1 MRKECLD
8 RSLGCEDTLTTYGGT
23 SCMASARTAISLGRK
38 KIRDL
43 QCLNLG
49 LLYSSLR
56 GSLHLRRPH
65 GRFSACKNRQDQR
78 CKEFLMH
85 NALRVLPVVH
95 KGALPITNTAHSQ
108 HQQHLESHH
117 D

>member
-1 MRKECLD
+1 MRKEFLD
-8 RSLGCEDTLTTYGGT
+8 RSLGCEDTITTYGKT
-23 SCMASARTAISLGRK
+23 LCMACARISGSQRRQK
-38 KIRDL
+38 TRDL

-49 LLYSSLR
+49 LLYSSLQ

-65 GRFSACKNRQDQR
+65 GRFSACKSRQIQR
-78 CKEFLMH
+78 CKEFLML

-108 HQQHLESHH
+108 PAHS
-117 D
+117 

>member
-8 RSLGCEDTLTTYGGT
+8 RSLGCEDTLTTYGRT
-23 SCMASARTAISLGRK
+23 SYVASAWVAISLGRN
-38 KIRDL
+38 KIRHL

-56 GSLHLRRPH
+56 GSLPLRRPH
-65 GRFSACKNRQDQR
+65 RRFSVCKSRQVQR
-78 CKEFLMH
+78 CKEFLMQ

-95 KGALPITNTAHSQ
+95 EGALPITNPAHS
-108 HQQHLESHH
+108 
-117 D
+117 